1 MRKLRDEIDARAY
14 AFLTRRGA
22 ARRGGRSRGSAQKR
36 DPLLYGITGFSA
48 TSFFQSSVGGG
59 EPGIASGFGIVKLV
73 RVNALGQSTRVLGS
87 LRTSSSGWQF
97 GLRSTNDFYLSCHD
111 GSIFRDSPPA
121 FLTASDVGRVH
132 CVIGI
137 MSTANGLQTWLDRRQ
152 IGTSTPIGAYAAAS
166 VAQTLG
172 ADTGGTFPSP
182 YLDELAELA
191 FRGIPTPAQ
200 LEAFFDAVR
209 MLGDLPST
217 MQGATISHRES
228 VRDQLRALGG
238 VITSGQTAPATLDDT
253 ITRAAAD
260 ALARQGS
267 PTVVTIDTSRDGRR
281 TLGVLGTFSETS
293 YLEAVGGVPGA
304 AGGFALQVICL
315 FRSGQASQTRVFLS
329 CCDDPITSGW
339 NAFTTGTNASLYFSI
354 QNASGSNLNIGPFA
368 IPTSAL
374 DRHVLVQLRYTGTV
388 FELSFDGAVVATL
401 TASYRPVASSILTRV
416 GRDRRAGLGQ
426 AGSAIEVYGLSGG
439 NGSASAADMTAAY
452 AETMRTGRLARLSN
466 DQHYWW
472 FGDDILAAGETVPA
486 QILDRIGTDHLTRVD
501 FQLVTA
507 SVAGKTMRGIRGWA
521 QGINR
526 YSSISTIF
534 PGVPAGFWIAA
545 IATPTDATLAAIV
558 SNQQNTAGV
567 PGVSL
572 VLESGLW
579 RAYGW
584 NGSANVALAYAAY
597 TLGAPQ
603 HAIFQFTGTEWQIY
617 VDRNVLG
624 AGRTTAPYVAPT
636 NQALLIG
643 DALTKAPKADQP
655 IFGLV
660 CGTGV
665 LTQAERES
673 LYDQWQATGDVGIVP
688 GKTSLRYPFT
698 ALTAGKTAGDAPP
711 TMLAD
716 SISGSAAAQL
726 VRSGSGLQVAQRT
739 ERTWSYETSPIYRS
753 VRATSTAQGAYR
765 ALSGPGAPGDA
776 AGFWALVAF
785 LALPTD
791 VDASRFLFGHLNNVD
806 STGWDIRTTG
816 KNALIGVGF
825 RDSGAY
831 ALLGSS
837 VIPTSEIGK
846 IHVAAFTWDAP
857 AGMFRPFY
865 RRVAGSPQ
873 VRSGHVP
880 ATGLQLSLGA
890 ASYEGYSATDCG
902 VLGGAYGAGVLTLA
916 EYQAACDHIMSR
928 ETLIGLLPARDKS
941 VLIDV
946 SADCNEN
953 GGALPDVLKNR
964 APGATGNALSRSGTL
979 SMHAQTARAYA
990 W

>member
-59 EPGIASGFGIVKLV
+59 EPGIASGFGVATLLRLLRIPTAT
-73 RVNALGQSTRVLGS
+73 NAAGGYGTLSSVSWYHPYVAPGGALQSYVTNGAGS
-87 LRTSSSGWQF
+87 LIASRSRQF
-97 GLRSTNDFYLSCHD
+97 
-111 GSIFRDSPPA
+111 A
-121 FLTASDVGRVH
+121 ASDVGRIFLTLMLHDGALLRHFVDRAELPGAPA
-132 CVIGI
+132 C
-137 MSTANGLQTWLDRRQ
+137 TGLAQYA
-152 IGTSTPIGAYAAAS
+152 GAFHKIGA
-166 VAQTLG
+166 VANNAQF
-172 ADTGGTFPSP
+172 GGD
-182 YLDELAELA
+182 LDILSQVA
-191 FRGIPTPAQ
+191 FRGVPSAAQ
-200 LEAFFDAVR
+200 IQDFFDRAR
-209 MLGDLPST
+209 SLGDLPT
-217 MQGATISHRES
+217 TIQGGTVTHRES
-228 VRDQLRALGG
+228 VRDQLRGTL
-238 VITSGQTAPATLDDT
+238 VTSGQTAPATLDDT

-267 PTVVTIDTSRDGRR
+267 PSIVTIDTSRDGRR
-281 TLGVLGTFSETS
+281 KLGVLGMGPSTGLESAAGKGIAGSPTGFHVAFPFAAYAGSAANRYLVLSSPSPGGWSSDVNAAGTNLRVALYAGTSPTIINVALSATDLGRERFCEISYNGTAVHIYLDGQLVSTTAFSGYTVAAS
-293 YLEAVGGVPGA
+293 PFKIGSAPSDGVTVWGAVGGNTA
-304 AGGFALQVICL
+304 HSLA
-315 FRSGQASQTRVFLS
+315 QAQ
-329 CCDDPITSGW
+329 DAYAQW
-339 NAFTTGTNASLYFSI
+339 
-354 QNASGSNLNIGPFA
+354 
-368 IPTSAL
+368 
-374 DRHVLVQLRYTGTV
+374 
-388 FELSFDGAVVATL
+388 VATGKIPQTAGAEHLYDL
-401 TASYRPVASSILTRV
+401 TL
-416 GRDRRAGLGQ
+416 
-426 AGSAIEVYGLSGG
+426 
-439 NGSASAADMTAAY
+439 
-452 AETMRTGRLARLSN
+452 
-466 DQHYWW
+466 
-472 FGDDILAAGETVPA
+472 DIIAAGETVPA
-486 QILDRIGTDHLTRVD
+486 QVLDRIGADHLTRVGGLRVTTTPANGIAD
-501 FQLVTA
+501 F
-507 SVAGKTMRGIRGWA
+507 
-521 QGINR
+521 
-526 YSSISTIF
+526 SS
-534 PGVPAGFWIAA
+534 AHWIQ
-545 IATPTDATLAAIV
+545 
-558 SNQQNTAGV
+558 SAGV
-567 PGVSL
+567 TLPGATSGFYAE
-572 VLESGLW
+572 VLGYYVPGASAEDWFSCAAFAANAGW
-579 RAYGW
+579 RLGSW
-584 NGSANVALAYAAY
+584 NGYANI
-597 TLGAPQ
+597 Q
-603 HAIFQFTGTEWQIY
+603 
-617 VDRNVLG
+617 
-624 AGRTTAPYVAPT
+624 
-636 NQALLIG
+636 
-643 DALTKAPKADQP
+643 
-655 IFGLV
+655 
-660 CGTGV
+660 
-665 LTQAERES
+665 
-673 LYDQWQATGDVGIVP
+673 
-688 GKTSLRYPFT
+688 
-698 ALTAGKTAGDAPP
+698 AGD
-711 TMLAD
+711 
-716 SISGSAAAQL
+716 GSAAKGAQGNTLLPAGLNHLGL
-726 VRSGSGLQVAQRT
+726 VYDGSVLKQYLNGTLYNTTVAFAYALGTLPANFGVNRPSAPVNVTTKSGLLGGAYGLIVPSDAQIAAAASAALSAGRIVGVSSHSQRYDLVQDVLDAGGKIPAIWRERVSGSNPMVTVGAPLQVAQRT